1 MRIGILSDS
10 HGKSKRLA
18 RGIDLLIDASAEA
31 IVHCGDI
38 ENVEGIQLL
47 GDSHLPSYL
56 AAGNMDVSRFGRL
69 QTAADSCGVIFA
81 ADFVAVPLDDGD
93 GDGDSMVRKYLAAT
107 HGKDEQLLDELIR
120 GEQYPYVCHGH
131 THRTSDQRINSTR
144 VLNPGAL
151 YHPRGGTGR
160 TVMLLDTDTDTVK
173 IITVE

>member
-1 MRIGILSDS
+1 MKIGILSDS

-18 RGIDLLIDASAEA
+18 RGIDLLLDASAEA

-69 QTAADSCGVIFA
+69 QAAADSCGVIFA
-81 ADFVAVPLDDGD
+81 ADFVTVPLNDGD
-93 GDGDSMVRKYLAAT
+93 GDGDKKYLAAT
-107 HGKDEQLLDELIR
+107 HGKDELLLDELIR
-120 GEQYPYVCHGH
+120 DEQYPYVCHGH

-151 YHPRGGTGR
+151 YHPRGDTGR

-173 IITVE
+173 IISVE